1 MLINSVNVITLID
14 RLALMKNQTKSPLK
28 DNPLRTPGQSLDEAI
43 QKVLDEDV
51 ISFLLFPFLLL
62 MFTVWNWLLWY
73 QVVKLPNPIL
83 MTILVIGVSIYSFFK
98 ILRVRKKLRALRLGR
113 DGERAVGQA
122 LDALKRK
129 GYRVFHD
136 LIGGEFNLDHVIV
149 NEHGIFSIETKTY
162 SKPRKGECK
171 IIYSDDGISIN
182 GYKPE
187 KKILIQVEA
196 QKKWLEK
203 QVVKLTGIKLT
214 VKPVVVFPGWYVEN
228 RSNRNDVWVLEPKA
242 LPTFIGN
249 SPKTLT
255 EENVR
260 LISNHLSRYIR
271 TTYDEKP

>member
-228 RSNRNDVWVLEPKA
+228 RSKRNDVWVLEPKA

-271 TTYDEKP
+271 TTYDENS